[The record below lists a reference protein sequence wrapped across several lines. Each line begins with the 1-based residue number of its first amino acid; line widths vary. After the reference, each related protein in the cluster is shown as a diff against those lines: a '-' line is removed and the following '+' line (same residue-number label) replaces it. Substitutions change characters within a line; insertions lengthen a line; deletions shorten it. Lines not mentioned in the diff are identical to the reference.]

1 MSLWLDTSVIT
12 SEFETTMKFGLIPI
26 NVGVPNNASMLA
38 LARKAEDIGLE
49 SVWTFEHTMVP
60 NDYASK
66 YPYSASGKMPAA
78 PDTNFIDP
86 LIALSAIA
94 AVTSKIRLGTGV
106 NILPQTNPLLL
117 AKQAASLDLVS
128 DGRFELGVGIG
139 WLREEFEALG
149 TPFERRGARFD
160 DYMTGI
166 RKVWSGETVEH
177 QSDFLN
183 RSGFKSFPLPVQQP
197 LPIVIGGSKGR
208 TFERIA
214 KHASGWFAPTVDPRE
229 MQPMLDLLD
238 AACEDYGRNTDEIE
252 ISAMWAPSAGIDAI
266 KAQADVGVGRLIVPL
281 IALGGGNP
289 LEALDKLA
297 DDVLSKF

>member
-1 MSLWLDTSVIT
+1 
-12 SEFETTMKFGLIPI
+12 MKFGLIPI

-60 NDYASK
+60 NNYASK

-160 DYMTGI
+160 DYMTGM

-183 RSGFKSFPLPVQQP
+183 WSGFKSFLSRFNNRYPSSLAV
-197 LPIVIGGSKGR
+197 
-208 TFERIA
+208 
-214 KHASGWFAPTVDPRE
+214 PRE
-229 MQPMLDLLD
+229 ELS
-238 AACEDYGRNTDEIE
+238 
-252 ISAMWAPSAGIDAI
+252 SASQSMRVAGLH
-266 KAQADVGVGRLIVPL
+266 RPL
-281 IALGGGNP
+281 ILKRCSRCSICSMRHARTTEETPMRSRSRPCGHHRRGSRPLRHKLTSALG
-289 LEALDKLA
+289 D
-297 DDVLSKF
+297 